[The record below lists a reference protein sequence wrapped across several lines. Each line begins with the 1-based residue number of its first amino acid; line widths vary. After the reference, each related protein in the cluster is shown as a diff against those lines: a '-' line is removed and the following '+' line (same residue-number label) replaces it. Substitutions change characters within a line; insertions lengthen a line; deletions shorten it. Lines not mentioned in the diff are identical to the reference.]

1 MKIVSTWRLSKFICL
16 PKYFSNLAIYICKD
30 NNISKRIKS
39 CKKMTSGDF
48 FLMWLSFFKIS
59 ISFFQL
65 KIVPAWSFVYLSDW
79 WHLTFASQQRV
90 LVKRVGQSK
99 HYGKKFKIKYNFGL
113 PDCLIDSL
121 FRNKTKEVIT
131 QWNGQVK
138 RFTITEEEWNS
149 RIHNLVHYL

>member
-1 MKIVSTWRLSKFICL
+1 M
-16 PKYFSNLAIYICKD
+16 YICKD

-90 LVKRVGQSK
+90 LVKRVGLSK
-99 HYGKKFKIKYNFGL
+99 HYGKRFKIKYNFGL
-113 PDCLIDSL
+113 PIYLTHSSEIRLKGLSL
-121 FRNKTKEVIT
+121 NEMVK
-131 QWNGQVK
+131 WNASQFLKKNGTAEYIIYK
-138 RFTITEEEWNS
+138 GAIPC
-149 RIHNLVHYL
+149 